1 MKQRSLITKDDLIKA
16 AADLLNL
23 EANLPLVLT
32 LTEGKKIRTNNQNAR
47 YWAEINYFLNEINNT
62 ITSVSEHTGYT
73 PLEVKRLLAKSLE
86 PEQIGILYARK
97 SESIHEVLKQIC
109 SIPTSTRLGTKDFM
123 KFEGILEQT
132 IAEIIGSIR
141 SVAMEALN

>member
-1 MKQRSLITKDDLIKA
+1 MKTRSLTTKADLIKA
-16 AADLLNL
+16 SADLLNL
-23 EANLPLVLT
+23 EANLPMVLS
-32 LTEGKKIRTNNQNAR
+32 LTEGKKIRSNAQNAR
-47 YWAEINYFLNEINNT
+47 YWSEIKYFLDDINST
-62 ITSVSEHTGYT
+62 IGSVSEHTGYT
-73 PLEVKRLLAKSLE
+73 PLEVKRLLAQSLE

-109 SIPTSTRLGTKDFM
+109 SIPTSTKLGSKDFM
-123 KFEGILEQT
+123 KFETILQQT

>member
-1 MKQRSLITKDDLIKA
+1 MKQRSLITPDDLKKA

-23 EANLPLVLT
+23 EHSLPLVIT
-32 LTEGKKIRTNNQNAR
+32 LTEGKKIRSDGQNKR
-47 YWAEINYFLNEINNT
+47 HWVNIKYFLDEINAT
-62 ITSVSEHTGYT
+62 VSSVAEHTGYS

-97 SESIHEVLKQIC
+97 SDTIHDVLKQIC
-109 SIPTSTRLGTKDFM
+109 NIPTSTRLGTKAFM
-123 KFEGILEQT
+123 KFEDILEQT
-132 IAEIIGSIR
+132 IADIIGSIR